1 MGQEHF
7 LKQIG
12 RMTETAGSFQ
22 KMMGLA
28 ALFSACLLSGFAGV
42 FFERLL
48 KDSAQP
54 SVVVR

>member
-1 MGQEHF
+1 ME
-7 LKQIG
+7 QIG